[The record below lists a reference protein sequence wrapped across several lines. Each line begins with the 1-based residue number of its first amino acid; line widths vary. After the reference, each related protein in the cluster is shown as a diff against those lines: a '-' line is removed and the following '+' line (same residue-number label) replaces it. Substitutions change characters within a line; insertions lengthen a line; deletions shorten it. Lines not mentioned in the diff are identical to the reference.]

1 MVGYE
6 KNKKNVNF
14 DNVEDEGVIVG
25 YIVGKTMKMLKA
37 NRRIAI
43 LMVIEIALGMCVL
56 TYSLNLHF
64 SLSKEEK
71 AVRKQKRDLVLEIT
85 SKEMADVQEP
95 AFTLQDYEEI
105 QRITDQ
111 KAFAYIVIPFFT
123 SINGENYEFSIV
135 LTDFEQLELKDETS
149 YWGRK
154 LVDVMQ
160 LELLPF
166 ENLQKEKM
174 PETLNSQIW
183 KTDVGE
189 IEMDTCVLLPLSYMQ
204 EMMEEIMPAAVH
216 VEWDS
221 KAFDDVDEMKNEVET
236 YLKSM
241 HGEAYAYRIYS
252 PEIELKN
259 NSVDTKN
266 AIQMLQKASIL
277 FLLVFAIG
285 MLAIFQ
291 LLFERR
297 EKDYGISMACG
308 ANKRQ
313 VFQEIFLEIVILN
326 YVGMLI
332 GVVGG
337 FVGTYNLNLEI
348 MIGNIEARGDWRTI
362 LIAHIV
368 CMMITFV
375 VTLTIYLKLKNKKIV
390 MLLNEE

>member
-174 PETLNSQIW
+174 PETLNSPIW

-221 KAFDDVDEMKNEVET
+221 KAFDDVDEMKNGVET

>member
-1 MVGYE
+1 
-6 KNKKNVNF
+6 
-14 DNVEDEGVIVG
+14 
-25 YIVGKTMKMLKA
+25 MKMLKA

-95 AFTLQDYEEI
+95 AFTLRDYEEI

-204 EMMEEIMPAAVH
+204 EMMGEIMPAAVH

-241 HGEAYAYRIYS
+241 HGETYAYRIYS

-266 AIQMLQKASIL
+266 TIQMLQKASIL